1 MARALSPAGR
11 WLLRRLLALGTALAV
26 LSAGLAGY
34 TALAAP
40 LPQLEQA
47 RPMALPGGPGGGS
60 ATIEVNL
67 TDNATF
73 SPNSLSA
80 LAGTSVTFVLHNLG
94 HYPHSFTLSD
104 QANFTLN
111 RTESPAGVYAYFA
124 AHSAINQSVAPTSSV
139 NVTFGIPATWAGGSF
154 EFVSVVPY
162 QFQAGM
168 SGFLNVTSSSAT
180 GGFLITDQ
188 TAASALA
195 FTPAEIQVN
204 ATSFPVRIEVQVSN
218 LGSATAHTWT
228 LVAQPN
234 TNMTAGG
241 FTSYFQQHPPAVSLN
256 VPASAGVPV
265 FGNITLPSKGVYQ
278 YLCEIPGHFAAGMYG
293 FLYVGVAPPA
303 PVALPST
310 AIVAW
315 WALAGAAVVLA
326 VGGLLALSA
335 SFVGRFPPK
344 AKTGRHH

>member
-1 MARALSPAGR
+1 MARALPPAGR
-11 WLLRRLLALGTALAV
+11 WLVRRLLALGTALAV

-34 TALAAP
+34 SALAAT
-40 LPQLEQA
+40 LPAIEQA

-60 ATIEVNL
+60 ATLEVNL

-73 SPNSLSA
+73 SPNSLTA
-80 LAGTSVTFVLHNLG
+80 VAGTSVTFVLHNLG

-104 QANFTLN
+104 QANVTLD
-111 RTESPAGVYAYFA
+111 RTQSPAGLYAYFA
-124 AHSAINQSVAPTSSV
+124 AHSAINQSVAPSTSM
-139 NVTFGIPATWAGGSF
+139 NVTFGIPGTWAGGSF

-180 GGFLITDQ
+180 GGFVITDQ
-188 TAASALA
+188 TAQSALA
-195 FTPAEIQVN
+195 FTPAVIQVN
-204 ATSFPVRIEVQVSN
+204 ATSFPVHIEVQVSN
-218 LGSATAHTWT
+218 LGNTAHTWT
-228 LVAQPN
+228 LVAQPD

-256 VPASAGVPV
+256 VPTTSGTVV
-265 FGNITLPSKGVYQ
+265 TGNLTLPSKGVYQ

-293 FLYVGVAPPA
+293 YLYVGVAPPA
-303 PVALPST
+303 TVAPPST

-315 WALAGAAVVLA
+315 WALAGAGVVLA
-326 VGGLLALSA
+326 IGGLLAVSA
-335 SFVGRFPPK
+335 SFVGRLPPK
-344 AKTGRHH
+344 PKAGRHH